1 MNEDSIEGMTVNE
14 RLSHFNLFESFD
26 NAARSQNLAVLV
38 EVLIQARFSEE
49 QANHT
54 ASALLA
60 NPKLYGF

>member
-1 MNEDSIEGMTVNE
+1 MNEDTIEGMTVNE
-14 RLSHFNLFESFD
+14 RLLHFNLFESFD
-26 NAARSQNLAVLV
+26 SAARSKSFAGLV